1 MDSPTIES
9 RDIANVLHP
18 YTHLRRHEAQGPLV
32 ITRGQG
38 VYVWDDK
45 GRQYIEALAGL
56 WCVSLGF
63 SEKRLVDAGARQLAT
78 LPYYHQFASKGHDV
92 GIELAEKLMGMLP
105 IPMSKAFFS
114 NSGSEANDTAM
125 KMVW

>member
-1 MDSPTIES
+1 
-9 RDIANVLHP
+9 
-18 YTHLRRHEAQGPLV
+18 
-32 ITRGQG
+32 GQG

-105 IPMSKAFFS
+105 VPMSKAFFS

-125 KMVW
+125 KMVWYYRNALGQHRKKKILSRIRAYH